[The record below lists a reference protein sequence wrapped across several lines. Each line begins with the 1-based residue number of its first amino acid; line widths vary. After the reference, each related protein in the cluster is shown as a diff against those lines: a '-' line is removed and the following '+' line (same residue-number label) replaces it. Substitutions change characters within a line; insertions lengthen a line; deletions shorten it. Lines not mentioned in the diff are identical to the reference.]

1 MGDFHVWRLPR
12 SFNPPSSSYLCVLRA
27 NAPLL
32 SFYSWVLAAIERC
45 PRHHMHTACS
55 RGLYTYS
62 YLVHVMLQTSKQC
75 VASLATEKKNII
87 KSPAARVIWLKRAAY
102 FIQLVDSLHK
112 FYIPAQCL
120 IYVKFILLDFILS
133 SIFVFG
139 FSIVSSTGFPISNT
153 SLVTLP

>member
-45 PRHHMHTACS
+45 SRHHMHTACS

-75 VASLATEKKNII
+75 VASLATEKKKHYK
-87 KSPAARVIWLKRAAY
+87 KSGCACNLAEACSVFHSISRFTTQILY
-102 FIQLVDSLHK
+102 TCSMSHL
-112 FYIPAQCL
+112 CL
-120 IYVKFILLDFILS
+120 IYSFGLYFIWWWRLLS
-133 SIFVFG
+133 VF
-139 FSIVSSTGFPISNT
+139 
-153 SLVTLP
+153 